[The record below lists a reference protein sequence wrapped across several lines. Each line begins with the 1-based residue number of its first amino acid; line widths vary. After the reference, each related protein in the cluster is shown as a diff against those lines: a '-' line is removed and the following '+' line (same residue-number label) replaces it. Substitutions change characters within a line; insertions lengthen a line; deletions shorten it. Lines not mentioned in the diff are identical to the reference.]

1 MSAITDEFHRAA
13 GSVADDDD
21 QRAFMRKALGGY
33 ENTRAGTEARFT
45 SWQAA
50 RDAAAAL
57 KWDALEN
64 LHALIQQFVDNLEK
78 RGVKVCWAED
88 AVQARSYI
96 LEVVRAHR
104 ARSIIKSKCMTSEEI
119 HLNDLLEHEGF
130 TVIESDLGEYIVQL
144 RKEAP
149 YHFVFPSMHLRRGQ
163 IDQLF
168 VEKHGCP
175 SNEDPEALTMEARRV
190 LRRKYLEA
198 DIGFTGAN
206 FGIAETGMISITENE
221 GNARLTTA
229 LPKVHIALMG
239 IEKIIPTLD
248 DLALLLPMLAT
259 AGTGQQLTCYNSQY
273 SGPRSADEPDGPEE
287 FHLVL
292 LDNHRTRLLAD
303 PEQRDALRCIRCGAC
318 LNVCPIF
325 KNIGGHSYG
334 TTYQGP
340 IGSVITPHLRGLQDW
355 KHLSHASSLCGACT
369 ATCPVRIDLHHH
381 LLRNR
386 RNAAKAAPTVFER
399 VVYGAFAGVMR
410 RPWLYRTLTK
420 GSRFLNW
427 LGKPVAGT
435 ALDPVRAW
443 RRTRTLP
450 DPAKQSFKDY
460 WKQHRKTGDA
470 VRAAAPPPP
479 PPAPPASGAQP

>member
-1 MSAITDEFHRAA
+1 MSAITQEFQRAA
-13 GSVADDDD
+13 NAVTGDVR

-33 ENTRAGTEARFT
+33 EKTRAGTQARFT
-45 SWQAA
+45 DWQAA

-64 LHALIQQFVDNLEK
+64 LHALIQQFVDNLER

-88 AVQARSYI
+88 AAQARAYI
-96 LEVVRAHR
+96 LDVVRRHQAKT
-104 ARSIIKSKCMTSEEI
+104 IIKSKCMTSEEI
-119 HLNDLLEHEGF
+119 HLNHLLEEEGF
-130 TVIESDLGEYIVQL
+130 GVIESDLGEYIVQL
-144 RKEAP
+144 RNEAP
-149 YHFVFPSMHLRRGQ
+149 YHFVFPSMHLTRTQ
-163 IDQLF
+163 IDDLF
-168 VEKHGCP
+168 VERHGCP
-175 SNEDPEALTMEARRV
+175 SNDDPEALTMEARRV

-259 AGTGQQLTCYNSQY
+259 AGTGQALTCYNSQY
-273 SGPRSADEPDGPEE
+273 AGPRSAEEPDGPEE
-287 FHLVL
+287 MHVVL

-355 KHLSHASSLCGACT
+355 KHLSSASSLCGSCT

-386 RNAAKAAPTVFER
+386 RNAVAESPTWSER
-399 VVYGAFAGVMR
+399 LLFNGFVAVMR
-410 RPWLYRTLTK
+410 RPWLYRLATK
-420 GSRFLNW
+420 AGRVGDW
-427 LGKPVAGT
+427 LGRPLAGT
-435 ALDPVRAW
+435 RLDPLRAW
-443 RRTRTLP
+443 RRTRTLLP
-450 DPAKQSFKDY
+450 PAAQSFKDR
-460 WKQHRKTGDA
+460 WRQHRAGKVGG
-470 VRAAAPPPP
+470 R
-479 PPAPPASGAQP
+479 